1 MFDAMSKKQ
10 GRSSRADSGIT
21 LSGHPLAQRT
31 LKNPISCTGV
41 GLHSGVKVTMTLKP
55 APVGHGIVFKRVDI
69 AGNGELIPARWDMVD
84 DTRLCT
90 GVSSNGVQV
99 RTIEHLMSALAGS
112 RIDNLLIEI
121 TGPEVPVMD
130 GSAQPFVF
138 LIDCAGVVEQEA
150 PRMAVRVLRPITLKD
165 GDRSVTL
172 EPADQFQIDLAI
184 DFATK
189 AISRQEMQIDFS
201 ASAFRTE
208 VCRARTFGLEQ
219 EVAMLRA
226 AGLAKGGSLDNAVVI
241 GADNKILNEDGLR
254 YDDEFVRHK
263 VLDAVGDLYLAGH
276 PILGRFSGCCS
287 GHAMNNQLL
296 RALFADPTAYR
307 LEPMCETLAVPAKQ
321 GAPATLPA
329 RAVAAKA

>member
-1 MFDAMSKKQ
+1 MFDAMTRRHGQNGQTAGGVK
-10 GRSSRADSGIT
+10 
-21 LSGHPLAQRT
+21 LSGHPISQRT

-55 APVGHGIVFKRVDI
+55 APVDHGIVFKRTDI
-69 AGNGELIPARWDMVD
+69 AGNGALIPARWDMVD

-90 GVSSNGVQV
+90 GVSANGAVV

-138 LIDCAGVVEQEA
+138 LIDCAGVVEQDA
-150 PRMAVRVLRPITLKD
+150 PRMAIRVLRSIKLQD
-165 GDRSVTL
+165 GDRMVSL
-172 EPADQFQIDLAI
+172 EPADSFQVDLAI
-184 DFATK
+184 DFAS
-189 AISRQEMQIDFS
+189 AVINRQEMQVEITS
-201 ASAFRTE
+201 SAFRSE

-226 AGLAKGGSLDNAVVI
+226 AGLAKGGSLNNAVVI

-276 PILGRFSGCCS
+276 PIQGRFQGRCS
-287 GHAMNNQLL
+287 GHAMNNLLL
-296 RALFADPTAYR
+296 RALLSDPTAYR
-307 LEPMCETLAVPAKQ
+307 LEPMCETLVVPAS
-321 GAPATLPA
+321 GAEVLPA
-329 RAVAAKA
+329 RAVAAASA